1 MSEKDL
7 SSLLA
12 TTKKAGD
19 HRVKM
24 DHGMSVQDFANEYM
38 GKDKDFFYTKKKISE
53 FSNPLQRAAIH
64 YRYVTKLYTGL
75 SNTWTPEKATCSVEK
90 QKYDKFLPQFK
101 KIIVGQVMSNLEND
115 IFEKDYQRSYDYN
128 SEGQVKGL
136 NTVSY
141 LHEERIEKLENQCRK
156 LFKIIEKQEHTNE
169 VLNYKIEKLETENKT
184 LKKEVQKKSSSIE
197 NKILDLQE
205 ESTRLSQNVCGKLI
219 RDNKNK
225 NILFFIILFYFRY
238 FYKPKFSTL
247 LELPSS

>member
-1 MSEKDL
+1 ML
-7 SSLLA
+7 T

-19 HRVKM
+19 YWVKM

-38 GKDKDFFYTKKKISE
+38 EKYKDEFHTKKKISE
-53 FSNPLQRAAIH
+53 FSNPLQRSAVH

-75 SNTWTPEKATCSVEK
+75 SNIWTPEKATCSVEK

-115 IFEKDYQRSYDYN
+115 IFETSYSSQCGGVEISRYF
-128 SEGQVKGL
+128 STL
-136 NTVSY
+136 NTLSY
-141 LHEERIEKLENQCRK
+141 LHEERIEKLENQCLK
-156 LFKIIEKQEHTNE
+156 LFKIIEKQEHANE
-169 VLNYKIEKLETENKT
+169 VLNYKVEKLETENKT

-197 NKILDLQE
+197 NKIFDLQE